1 MPALR
6 SRRENISPDGPAP
19 RRGLYRQNPSYLARA
34 VILFTGDELLQ
45 FLDIRREFA
54 NSFGRLLG
62 CHGVFVDQAA
72 EFFREALYRST
83 RCFDLF
89 FRGKWS
95 GKRSRRGQDK
105 IERIWTRGLIPDDFR
120 TRHSSSKYS
129 KQPFTG
135 MERKMMLPARAQSP
149 CKKILI
155 VEDEPD
161 VIEMLKRQLDRA
173 GSYHTIT
180 APDGSS
186 GIKKAREEAPALI
199 VLDLM
204 LPAMSGL
211 EVCRVLKS
219 DGMTRAIPII
229 MLTAKAEEVDRI
241 VGLEF
246 GADDYVT
253 KPFSPREL
261 VLRIGAI
268 LRRISAPSIEKKLAA
283 AGIVIDTERHDVRVA
298 GKQVDLT
305 AVEFKL
311 LCMLMQRRGRVQSRD
326 RLLNEVWGYEAAID
340 TRTVDTHVRRLREK
354 LGKRSDLIETV
365 RGFGYRFR
373 EADR

>member
-1 MPALR
+1 M
-6 SRRENISPDGPAP
+6 
-19 RRGLYRQNPSYLARA
+19 
-34 VILFTGDELLQ
+34 
-45 FLDIRREFA
+45 
-54 NSFGRLLG
+54 
-62 CHGVFVDQAA
+62 
-72 EFFREALYRST
+72 
-83 RCFDLF
+83 
-89 FRGKWS
+89 K
-95 GKRSRRGQDK
+95 
-105 IERIWTRGLIPDDFR
+105 
-120 TRHSSSKYS
+120 
-129 KQPFTG
+129 
-135 MERKMMLPARAQSP
+135 LPAGAQSP
-149 CKKILI
+149 RKTILI

-173 GSYHTIT
+173 GEYTTIT
-180 APDGSS
+180 ATDGSS
-186 GIKKAREEAPALI
+186 GIKKAREESPALI

-219 DGMTRAIPII
+219 DGMTHAIPII

-268 LRRISAPSIEKKLAA
+268 LRRINAPPIEKKLAA
-283 AGIVIDTERHDVRVA
+283 AEIVIDTERHDVRIA

-354 LGKRSDLIETV
+354 LGKRGDLIETV